1 MKRPMSD
8 LIATLRDD
16 WGVQESEN
24 VDWRAIERAVF
35 ARIKRERSA
44 ERARFSAGRHGLW
57 AMAGAMAVAFLGV
70 VVVLAGKGREIAR
83 VDPVT
88 NRDGRAGRIVD
99 LGAGPVLVN
108 GSAARSGALV
118 VLGDVI
124 ETRGSEVTI
133 AREGALTFTVEN
145 NSRLSVSHVRG
156 PLVVSLERG
165 AVRAHV
171 TPVVDGEAFA
181 VDVEQSRVAVHGT
194 LFRVS
199 RVGLHAAVDLTEGVL
214 SVGNAPRSGPVMG
227 TIVTAPAHA
236 DFTVSDAVATMRVTH
251 DLNAVRPLPPSAFP
265 SDAEPAAV
273 AVQRLRLK
281 AQSEGGAP
289 LWSPPINGRPS
300 PRLVGSASPGPEV
313 AAGSSGPTPRPSAGV
328 EAAASDAIE
337 SAVLACMAE
346 RPYPDNVTVL
356 VHTTLYLE
364 IGDDGSVRT
373 ARFDPPVAPEV
384 NGCASSAIYKAHFP
398 QRGAV
403 TIPVEFKN

>member
-1 MKRPMSD
+1 MGE
-8 LIATLRDD
+8 LIATLRDE

-24 VDWRAIERAVF
+24 VDWRAIERTVF

-57 AMAGAMAVAFLGV
+57 ALAGAIAVAFLGV
-70 VVVLAGKGREIAR
+70 VAVLAGKGREIAR

-88 NRDGRAGRIVD
+88 NRDGRAGKIVD
-99 LGAGPVLVN
+99 LGGAGPVLVN

-133 AREGALTFTVEN
+133 AREGSVTFTVEN
-145 NSRLSVSHVRG
+145 NSRLSVSDVRG
-156 PLVVSLERG
+156 PLVLTLERG

-171 TPVVDGEAFA
+171 TPVADGEAFA
-181 VDVEQSRVAVHGT
+181 VDVAPSRVAVHGT

-199 RVGLHAAVDLTEGVL
+199 RAGSHAAVDLIEGVL

-236 DFTVSDAVATMRVTH
+236 EFMVSDAVATMKVTH
-251 DLNAVRPLPPSAFP
+251 DLDAVRPLAPSALP
-265 SDAEPAAV
+265 SDAESADV
-273 AVQRLRLK
+273 AVQRLRAK
-281 AQSEGGAP
+281 GQAEGALP
-289 LWSPPINGRPS
+289 QWSPPINGRPS
-300 PRLVGSASPGPEV
+300 PRVVGSASAGPEL
-313 AAGSSGPTPRPSAGV
+313 AAGSSGPMPRQ
-328 EAAASDAIE
+328 AAADATASDAIE

-346 RPYPDNVTVL
+346 RPHPDNVTVL

-403 TIPVEFKN
+403 AIPVDFKN